1 MDAPV
6 YHVLLEGR
14 KVGPY
19 DRRTIVGMRIKQ
31 TLTSDHVLI
40 ADDGR
45 QLTVADLVR
54 VRPRD
59 SGFQPNRTGSY
70 SLVQATYSASLL
82 GVQGPGPAIPP
93 FKDEI
98 EARVQSGVLRLAGR
112 FRKGLGWKEDR
123 VKLTMKDVVHA
134 RVRASV
140 VDLWLRNEGQERLQ
154 RVTLELFTPEA
165 AGEFVDWL
173 PAATPWPEADSQ
185 PAALAAPRDSSH
197 LLWVAVIGTAVIIG
211 AVLVLLLS
219 RRMY

>member
-1 MDAPV
+1 MDGPV
-6 YHVLLEGR
+6 YHVLLEGG

-31 TLTSDHVLI
+31 TLTSEHVLV
-40 ADDGR
+40 ASDGS
-45 QLTVADLVR
+45 QLTVADLVK

-59 SGFQPNRTGSY
+59 NNFQPNRSGSY

-82 GVQGPGPAIPP
+82 GVQGPGPRIPV

-123 VKLTMKDVVHA
+123 VKLPMKEIVHA
-134 RVRASV
+134 RVRGSL
-140 VDLWLRNEGQERLQ
+140 VDLWRRPEGQERFQ
-154 RVTLELFTPEA
+154 RITLELFTPES

-173 PAATPWPEADSQ
+173 PEATPWPEADSQ
-185 PAALAAPRDSSH
+185 PAALGSPRGHSH
-197 LLWVAVIGTAVIIG
+197 LLWVAVIGTAVVIG
-211 AVLVLLLS
+211 AVLVLVLS